1 MKLYIDQ
8 KNNVVTMHEASG
20 DMKCFEEFENSKPYT
35 FDTVKEVKGL
45 ENPVHILLN
54 TSMID
59 EKWIYMNL
67 KKYISK
73 QDRVCILPFSFF
85 EDTKNEADWNKQY
98 APGQGIWYRLNQDV
112 FYKYDIGKDQIVW
125 VNYFKDTIDEM
136 KMKILN
142 SSILMLTGGA
152 PDLMMKRIKEKKLK
166 KIIKN

>member
-35 FDTVKEVKGL
+35 FDTVKEVNGL

-85 EDTKNEADWNKQY
+85 DDTKK
-98 APGQGIWYRLNQDV
+98 
-112 FYKYDIGKDQIVW
+112 
-125 VNYFKDTIDEM
+125 
-136 KMKILN
+136 
-142 SSILMLTGGA
+142 
-152 PDLMMKRIKEKKLK
+152 
-166 KIIKN
+166 

>member
-20 DMKCFEEFENSKPYT
+20 DMKCFEQFENSKPYT

-73 QDRVCILPFSFF
+73 QDRVCILPFSFLR
-85 EDTKNEADWNKQY
+85 
-98 APGQGIWYRLNQDV
+98 IL
-112 FYKYDIGKDQIVW
+112 
-125 VNYFKDTIDEM
+125 
-136 KMKILN
+136 KMR
-142 SSILMLTGGA
+142 LTGINNMHQDKAYGIVQ
-152 PDLMMKRIKEKKLK
+152 IKMYSINMVFVMSKLYG
-166 KIIKN
+166 

>member
-8 KNNVVTMHEASG
+8 KNNVVTMHEASE
-20 DMKCFEEFENSKPYT
+20 DMKCFEEFENSKPYKY
-35 FDTVKEVKGL
+35 DTVKEIKGL

-85 EDTKNEADWNKQY
+85 EDTKN
-98 APGQGIWYRLNQDV
+98 
-112 FYKYDIGKDQIVW
+112 
-125 VNYFKDTIDEM
+125 
-136 KMKILN
+136 
-142 SSILMLTGGA
+142 
-152 PDLMMKRIKEKKLK
+152 
-166 KIIKN
+166 